1 MEHKIKKVSLIMT
14 TYNCHDQFLISIES
28 ALAQDYPDIELVI
41 VDGGSTDGTV
51 DLIREYADK
60 ISKDREKYGNFTC
73 KWISEPDK
81 GIYDGMN
88 KGIGMSSGD
97 IIAVFNDEFTC
108 RDAVSNY
115 VHILEDGNYDAVHSD
130 LVYADGDVWK
140 RYWHMPNG
148 NLRLG
153 WMPAHPTLYIRREV
167 YDRYGLYKTEYRS
180 SSDYEFM
187 IRILADG
194 RLKLGYIPKVL
205 IKMFYGGTS
214 SAGLKGYARNTR
226 EAYLSLVNNKVAFPI
241 TIIVL
246 RIIRTLHQYRVADKM
261 QKELEHYN

>member
-1 MEHKIKKVSLIMT
+1 MKQKTKKVSLIMT
-14 TYNCHDQFLISIES
+14 TFNCHDQFLISIKS
-28 ALAQDYPDIELVI
+28 ALTQDYPDIELVI
-41 VDGGSTDGTV
+41 VDGGSTDGTL
-51 DLIREYADK
+51 DIIKEYADK
-60 ISKDREKYGNFTC
+60 ISKDPERYKNFSIR
-73 KWISEPDK
+73 WISEPDK

-88 KGIGMSSGD
+88 KGIRMASGD
-97 IIAVFNDEFTC
+97 VIAVFNDEFTC
-108 RDAVSNY
+108 PDAVSNY
-115 VHILEDGNYDAVHSD
+115 MYILEDGGYDAVHSD
-130 LVYADGDVWK
+130 LVYAQGDVWK

-148 NLRLG
+148 NIHTG
-153 WMPAHPTLYIRREV
+153 WMPAHPTLYIRKEI

-194 RLKLGYIPKVL
+194 TLKLGYIPKVL

-226 EAYLSLVNNKVAFPI
+226 EAYLSLVHNKVSFPI

-246 RIIRTLHQYRVADKM
+246 RIIRTLHQYRVAEKM
-261 QKELEHYN
+261 QKELE